1 MQEGLHRRRL
11 KTEHY
16 EKEISLKYLV
26 LNGNP
31 YRDRKEMDQYI
42 DRLFTGIKSAG
53 NEVKVL
59 VLRDLKIKPC
69 TGCFNCWVKNP
80 GNCIIQDD
88 ANKVARLYI
97 ESDHVILASP
107 LIMGFLSSLMKNTM
121 DRNIPLVHPHLEE
134 IDGEVH
140 HMKRYDKYPIISFL
154 LEMESF
160 TDAEDIAIATGIFQ
174 REAINVRSSLGFVHF
189 IETPVEEVLHAINIY

>member
-1 MQEGLHRRRL
+1 M
-11 KTEHY
+11 
-16 EKEISLKYLV
+16 KYLV

-31 YRDRKEMDQYI
+31 FRAGSEMDQYI
-42 DRLFTGIKSAG
+42 DRLSTEIKSAG
-53 NEVKVL
+53 HAVQAL
-59 VLRDLKIKPC
+59 VLRDMKIQPC

-80 GNCIIQDD
+80 GNCVIQDD
-88 ANKVARLYI
+88 AIEVARQYI
-97 ESDHVILASP
+97 ASDHVILASP

-134 IDGEVH
+134 VDGEVH
-140 HMKRYDKYPIISFL
+140 HKKRYDKYPVISFL
-154 LEMESF
+154 LEEESF

-189 IETPVEEVLHAINIY
+189 IETPVKEVLNAINIS

>member
-1 MQEGLHRRRL
+1 M
-11 KTEHY
+11 
-16 EKEISLKYLV
+16 KYLL

-31 YRDRKEMDQYI
+31 YRDRMEMDQYI
-42 DRLFTGIKSAG
+42 DRLLAGIKSSG
-53 NEVKVL
+53 NEVQAL
-59 VLRDLKIKPC
+59 LLRDLKIKPC

-80 GNCIIQDD
+80 GNCMIQDD

-107 LIMGFLSSLMKNTM
+107 LIMGFLSSLLKNTM

-134 IDGEVH
+134 VYGEVH
-140 HMKRYDKYPIISFL
+140 HKKRYDKYPIISFL
-154 LEMESF
+154 LEKESF
-160 TDAEDIAIATGIFQ
+160 TDAEDISIATGIFQ
-174 REAINVRSSLGFVHF
+174 REAINVRSSLGFVQF